1 MLSMFKCCLLAVLR
15 GGGLALYH
23 VVSSKVCFSIFPC
36 SGETFIEQYNKMQ
49 LCVLFCRSVKTE
61 ADGVAELLLPLEIQI
76 IFSSIWRGKL
86 KKTPKQKPIQ
96 TKETK
101 SQRQKKSSYIQENTK
116 KTSKTQTPT
125 TLKCVC
131 LHAHTFLRF
140 HYKLLHSQIFLP
152 VGIALHFICYF
163 WLCLVRV
170 STSAVSC
177 RLYSS

>member
-1 MLSMFKCCLLAVLR
+1 
-15 GGGLALYH
+15 
-23 VVSSKVCFSIFPC
+23 
-36 SGETFIEQYNKMQ
+36 MQ
-49 LCVLFCRSVKTE
+49 LCVLFCRSVNTE
-61 ADGVAELLLPLEIQI
+61 ADGVAELLLPLEIQII

-101 SQRQKKSSYIQENTK
+101 SQRQKKSSNILKNTK

-131 LHAHTFLRF
+131 LHAHTFLHF

-152 VGIALHFICYF
+152 VGIALCFFCCF

-170 STSAVSC
+170 STSAESC